1 MKHFTF
7 LATDKD
13 SYSLAKTE
21 AKNSVYKSQLIQI
34 FTAITNKKDIEK
46 LLKETN
52 KNFPDACVV
61 GTTTAGEISHA
72 KMYDDS
78 TVISLS
84 LFKNTKLKTC
94 TVDSINR
101 ESGQTLS
108 SKICSKNTKA
118 AIVLSEGLQ
127 GEDYVGFIQAIKKEN
142 PNVIIAGG
150 LAGDNF
156 ALKQTYVFLGSKLY
170 EEGAVAVSFS
180 GKELYA
186 DNRYN
191 LNWTPIGKEFTITCA
206 EGNLIKE
213 IDEESAVSIFKKY
226 LGSEI
231 FDNKAASLPD
241 FQLLYKEGKTVVSRT
256 PLAVDGESLVFA
268 GPLKNGQK
276 VQFGFSNASSV
287 ISGAEHISKIINQ
300 KPAQA
305 IYIYSSVARKTL
317 LGKVLENEFKSFES
331 IAPTA
336 GFFTYAE
343 FYSTTADNALLN
355 CTTTVLILS
364 EEQTETNNTVQTH
377 DAKNTNLDNVTFKA
391 LTHFIEQT
399 SLELSENAHLL
410 EEYKDVVDQSSLV
423 SKADKNGVITYVNDN
438 FCATS
443 QYAREEL
450 LGSNHN
456 IIRDKSMSSFLFKKL
471 WSTIL
476 QGKIWKGLISNRAK
490 DGSIY
495 FVDATIMPI
504 FNVAGDIKEFIAI
517 RQDVTK
523 QIESKKRIEEKE
535 KLIKAIFDNQDSI
548 VLFSSVSQGM
558 LNANKK
564 LFHYLDYK
572 NFEDFKSHHDCIC
585 NLFIEEE
592 GYIYPSKYPNW
603 IDDTA
608 NDKSDKDK
616 KAKILTKD
624 GVVRTFNIM
633 VKKID
638 DAYIINLY
646 DITNLEEAILKAN
659 ASEQSKSI
667 FLANMSH
674 EIRTPLNGILGFTDI
689 LTKKDLDK
697 DASRYVE
704 IIHKSG
710 QTLLNV
716 VNDILDFSKLESGEL
731 SLYKVES
738 PLFLEMESAVSTFAS
753 LSKKKHINY
762 YIYIDT
768 NIPKTLVCD
777 IQRLKQVINN
787 LISNAIKFTPDGG
800 KVQVEILLH
809 SKNNGVAEI
818 SFSVKD
824 SGIGIEKHKIKTI
837 FQAFSQADNSI
848 SREYGGTGLGLAI
861 SNKYIKM
868 MGSNIEV
875 KSEKGKGSEFYF
887 HVKLPIVNSSKAIKR
902 ELNLNNS
909 NIVILSSQDKTNCA
923 INEIVYTYL
932 KAWEYDYRKIN
943 NIDEISNLDDVLIVC
958 AKLFDQ
964 TPCMEAL
971 NKFKKLHLIYIEG
984 SEDNFNCSHDKFH
997 LIEQPMTGSMLFD
1010 NLITLI
1016 NDNGNAHAPKAFTK
1030 SQSAQY
1036 SGNILIAEDNE
1047 TNQILISTMLEERG
1061 LQYTIVNNGK
1071 EAVDEATRN
1080 SYEIIL
1086 MDINMPIMDGVTAT
1100 KLLRKNGYEKPIIS
1114 LSANVIESDKKEFLK
1129 AGINQTLNKP
1139 IIPKRLDKILN
1150 DYLDV
1155 KNDVMTL
1162 DYDKIDVDLMG
1173 KLLSIPNRVII
1184 LKLLNSFYQTAAT
1197 ILQKLQSNNLDK
1209 NLLHSVKGVVGN
1221 LRLKKLYN
1229 LTVEF
1234 EKSVNE
1240 WEDGAHEKNRA
1251 IIISHVKE
1259 LMRQIELIDK

>member
-1 MKHFTF
+1 
-7 LATDKD
+7 
-13 SYSLAKTE
+13 
-21 AKNSVYKSQLIQI
+21 
-34 FTAITNKKDIEK
+34 
-46 LLKETN
+46 
-52 KNFPDACVV
+52 
-61 GTTTAGEISHA
+61 
-72 KMYDDS
+72 
-78 TVISLS
+78 
-84 LFKNTKLKTC
+84 
-94 TVDSINR
+94 
-101 ESGQTLS
+101 
-108 SKICSKNTKA
+108 
-118 AIVLSEGLQ
+118 
-127 GEDYVGFIQAIKKEN
+127 
-142 PNVIIAGG
+142 
-150 LAGDNF
+150 
-156 ALKQTYVFLGSKLY
+156 
-170 EEGAVAVSFS
+170 
-180 GKELYA
+180 
-186 DNRYN
+186 
-191 LNWTPIGKEFTITCA
+191 
-206 EGNLIKE
+206 
-213 IDEESAVSIFKKY
+213 
-226 LGSEI
+226 
-231 FDNKAASLPD
+231 
-241 FQLLYKEGKTVVSRT
+241 
-256 PLAVDGESLVFA
+256 
-268 GPLKNGQK
+268 
-276 VQFGFSNASSV
+276 
-287 ISGAEHISKIINQ
+287 
-300 KPAQA
+300 
-305 IYIYSSVARKTL
+305 
-317 LGKVLENEFKSFES
+317 
-331 IAPTA
+331 
-336 GFFTYAE
+336 
-343 FYSTTADNALLN
+343 
-355 CTTTVLILS
+355 
-364 EEQTETNNTVQTH
+364 
-377 DAKNTNLDNVTFKA
+377 
-391 LTHFIEQT
+391 
-399 SLELSENAHLL
+399 
-410 EEYKDVVDQSSLV
+410 
-423 SKADKNGVITYVNDN
+423 
-438 FCATS
+438 
-443 QYAREEL
+443 
-450 LGSNHN
+450 
-456 IIRDKSMSSFLFKKL
+456 
-471 WSTIL
+471 
-476 QGKIWKGLISNRAK
+476 
-490 DGSIY
+490 
-495 FVDATIMPI
+495 
-504 FNVAGDIKEFIAI
+504 
-517 RQDVTK
+517 
-523 QIESKKRIEEKE
+523 
-535 KLIKAIFDNQDSI
+535 
-548 VLFSSVSQGM
+548 
-558 LNANKK
+558 
-564 LFHYLDYK
+564 
-572 NFEDFKSHHDCIC
+572 
-585 NLFIEEE
+585 
-592 GYIYPSKYPNW
+592 
-603 IDDTA
+603 
-608 NDKSDKDK
+608 
-616 KAKILTKD
+616 
-624 GVVRTFNIM
+624 M

-909 NIVILSSQDKTNCA
+909 NIVILSSQNKTNCA

-932 KAWEYDYRKIN
+932 KAWECNYREIN
-943 NIDEISNLDDVLIVC
+943 SISEITKLDDVLIVC

-964 TPCMEAL
+964 TTCMEAL
-971 NKFKKLHLIYIEG
+971 DNFTKLHLIYIEG
-984 SEDNFNCSHDKFH
+984 SEDKFNCSHDKFH